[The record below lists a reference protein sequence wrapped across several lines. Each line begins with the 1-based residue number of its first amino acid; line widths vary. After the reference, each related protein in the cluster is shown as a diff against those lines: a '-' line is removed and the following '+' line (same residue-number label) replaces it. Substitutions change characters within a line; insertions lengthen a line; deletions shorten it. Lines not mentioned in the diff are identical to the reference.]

1 MDQHLVSKERLPLR
15 LRDMVITGLLSAT
28 YLILSIT
35 FIGFKTDQLVLVVVC
50 NILYY
55 ATAATR
61 KFILG
66 FTVFIAYWVLYDSM
80 KAYPNFTF
88 NTVSIEDLYHLE
100 KSYFG
105 INIDGQRLTL
115 NEYFAANG
123 NTFVDIL
130 TGLFYLCWIPV
141 PLAFA
146 LYLYFTKR
154 DFFLYF
160 LMSFFVVNFLGF
172 IIYYLYP
179 AAPPWYVEKY
189 GFEFVPLTKS
199 NTAGLIKFD
208 QYFGISLFGSLYAK
222 GSNVFAAMPSMHSAY
237 PFIVLYYSIKRRLK
251 WGSVLFAIVTVG
263 IWFAAVYT
271 RHHYVLDVVFGILV
285 AILGIGLF
293 NFLRTRVKVVRN
305 FVNNYLA
312 AIM

>member
-1 MDQHLVSKERLPLR
+1 MDHHLVSKGLLPLR
-15 LRDMVITGLLSAT
+15 PRDIIITGLLSAA
-28 YLILSIT
+28 YLILSVS
-35 FIGFKTDQLVLVVVC
+35 FIGFKADQLILVVIC
-50 NILYY
+50 NVLYY
-55 ATAATR
+55 ATVATR

-88 NTVSIEDLYHLE
+88 NTVSIEDLYILE
-100 KSYFG
+100 KFYFG
-105 INIDGQRLTL
+105 INVEGQRLTL

-123 NTFVDIL
+123 NTFIDIL
-130 TGLFYLCWIPV
+130 TGIFYLCWIPV

-160 LMSFFVVNFLGF
+160 LMSFFLVNFLGF

-189 GFEFVPLTKS
+189 GFEFVPLTDS
-199 NTAGLIKFD
+199 NTAGLVKFD

-237 PFIVLYYSIKRRLK
+237 PFIVLYYSVKRRLK
-251 WGSVLFAIVTVG
+251 WGSVFFAIVTAG

-271 RHHYVLDVVFGILV
+271 RHHYVLDVVFGVLV
-285 AILGIGLF
+285 AIIGIGLF
-293 NFLRTRVKVVRN
+293 NILRTRVKVVRD

>member
-1 MDQHLVSKERLPLR
+1 MDHHAVSRGQSLLR
-15 LRDMVITGLLSAT
+15 PRDIIITGGLSAFYLLLSA
-28 YLILSIT
+28 T
-35 FIGFKTDQLVLVVVC
+35 FIGFKADQLILVIVC
-50 NILYY
+50 NAMYY
-55 ATAATR
+55 ATAQTR

-88 NTVSIEDLYHLE
+88 NTVSIEDLYNFE

-105 INIDGQRLTL
+105 INVDGHRMTL

-123 NTFVDIL
+123 NTFIDIL
-130 TGLFYLCWIPV
+130 TGVFYLCWIPV

-160 LMSFFVVNFLGF
+160 LMTFFLVNFLGF

-189 GFEFVPLTKS
+189 GFEFVPLTDS
-199 NTAGLIKFD
+199 NTAGLVKFD
-208 QYFGISLFGSLYAK
+208 EFFGISLFGSLYAK

-237 PFIVLYYSIKRRLK
+237 PFIVLYYSVKRRLR
-251 WGSVLFAIVTVG
+251 WGSVLFAIVTAG

-271 RHHYVLDVVFGILV
+271 RHHYVVDVLFGVLV
-285 AILGIGLF
+285 AATGIGLF
-293 NFLRTRVKVVRN
+293 NLLRTRVRVVRN